1 MKKALITGVAGQ
13 DGSYLSEF
21 LLQKGYEVHGVGT
34 ACVLRLRCVVEVG
47 HALAVDHDVFEHRTV
62 LAGGGKDGGF
72 VLFGEVD
79 ELGIAATFEVEHTVG
94 APAVFVVTDEGALR
108 VGGKRGLPR
117 AGEAE
122 EDGRVFT
129 GGVG

>member
-1 MKKALITGVAGQ
+1 MGLAG
-13 DGSYLSEF
+13 
-21 LLQKGYEVHGVGT
+21 
-34 ACVLRLRCVVEVG
+34 VVEVR
-47 HALAVDHDVFEHRTV
+47 HASIVEDDVFQDRAEATGRPENGR
-62 LAGGGKDGGF
+62 LIF
-72 VLFGEVD
+72 FGEVD

-108 VGGKRGLPR
+108 IGGKRGLPR
-117 AGEAE
+117 TRETE